1 MAKSSRREK
10 GAGKEGGTGQRRG
23 VDRTR
28 RTGKEGKGDG
38 TEWAGEGK
46 IRWLQF
52 CRRQYGCIFI
62 RVAVAVS
69 QICEITANFPKTR
82 TYSSSRLNKFI
93 DLGANRNRIRLCNI
107 LLVVRLNS
115 FRKFGYRHFYACP
128 PLTVII
134 YCRVT

>member
-46 IRWLQF
+46 IRKLDG
-52 CRRQYGCIFI
+52 YNSVDDNTG
-62 RVAVAVS
+62 VS
-69 QICEITANFPKTR
+69 
-82 TYSSSRLNKFI
+82 
-93 DLGANRNRIRLCNI
+93 
-107 LLVVRLNS
+107 S
-115 FRKFGYRHFYACP
+115 F
-128 PLTVII
+128 V
-134 YCRVT
+134 